1 MNKEGWGEQQ
11 IWGSPAGTTLS
22 THRSGAPFVFR
33 AGKKLSWGCGTWFAG
48 SAQAWI
54 SGPVVHPKLSGAP
67 STDQAPLWSR
77 KGRATLFM
85 WPVPLPDRCRFCRG
99 VQDLNPRA
107 ELGFIPARKQAVE
120 IIHAHQQNCFSGGYH
135 SKTHVT
141 WARLCFSARYFTD
154 SWGLTQCLTYRKQ
167 LAVYWSSIGLNY
179 TRNLFPLGYFTPK
192 F

>member
-1 MNKEGWGEQQ
+1 MGESSWNYSGHPQVR
-11 IWGSPAGTTLS
+11 GTFCIQGRGKAFMRLWNLICRLS
-22 THRSGAPFVFR
+22 TSLDFWSCGAPQALR
-33 AGKKLSWGCGTWFAG
+33 G
-48 SAQAWI
+48 SQQW
-54 SGPVVHPKLSGAP
+54 SGPPMV
-67 STDQAPLWSR
+67 Q
-77 KGRATLFM
+77 KGQATLFM

-120 IIHAHQQNCFSGGYH
+120 IIHAHQQNCFSGDYH

-179 TRNLFPLGYFTPK
+179 TRNLFPLGYFSPK